1 MKTPL
6 HAFALILLTSA
17 ATTAVLLP
25 IATAQPTPEPQSAA
39 VPLSGQ
45 ATAVPAAPLVSGLP
59 DFTRLV
65 EQVGPAVVKI
75 DTVTGSRRTG
85 ARSAQSPHDDFSEE
99 QIPEIFRRFFGPGFQ
114 MPGPGGQG
122 PVPRGRAM
130 GTGFL
135 ISDDGYVLTNHHVI
149 DNADE
154 VKVTLSDR
162 REFTAKVVGS
172 DQQSDVAL
180 LKIDGKDLPVL
191 RVGNS
196 EGVKPGQWAVAIGSP
211 FGFEQTVT
219 AGIVS
224 AVGRSNPYANQQYVP
239 FIQTDVAINQ
249 GNSGG
254 PLLNTRGEVIGI
266 NSQIFSNSGGYM
278 GVSFAI
284 PIDVAMNVVDQL
296 KKTGTVQRGQL
307 GVMFQ
312 ATNITSEQARGF
324 GLPDTLGALVSEVVP
339 GSAAE
344 KAGIVPGDVIRSA
357 DGVVI
362 RQPGDLPPIV
372 GNKVP
377 GTKMKITVFR
387 EGRERSHDV
396 TLGELDA
403 DAVASASGP
412 RQGAPSAAPASDA
425 NALGLVTQDLTEAQ
439 RRQFGLDA
447 KEGVG
452 IARVTGDAAAEAGIR
467 AGEVVLQVGRSKVGS
482 VAELDR
488 ALRGVKAGETV
499 MLLVRGRAGGSRFV
513 AVTPENE

>member
-1 MKTPL
+1 
-6 HAFALILLTSA
+6 
-17 ATTAVLLP
+17 
-25 IATAQPTPEPQSAA
+25 
-39 VPLSGQ
+39 
-45 ATAVPAAPLVSGLP
+45 
-59 DFTRLV
+59 
-65 EQVGPAVVKI
+65 
-75 DTVTGSRRTG
+75 
-85 ARSAQSPHDDFSEE
+85 
-99 QIPEIFRRFFGPGFQ
+99 
-114 MPGPGGQG
+114 
-122 PVPRGRAM
+122 
-130 GTGFL
+130 
-135 ISDDGYVLTNHHVI
+135 
-149 DNADE
+149 
-154 VKVTLSDR
+154 
-162 REFTAKVVGS
+162 
-172 DQQSDVAL
+172 
-180 LKIDGKDLPVL
+180 
-191 RVGNS
+191 
-196 EGVKPGQWAVAIGSP
+196 
-211 FGFEQTVT
+211 
-219 AGIVS
+219 
-224 AVGRSNPYANQQYVP
+224 
-239 FIQTDVAINQ
+239 
-249 GNSGG
+249 
-254 PLLNTRGEVIGI
+254 
-266 NSQIFSNSGGYM
+266 
-278 GVSFAI
+278 
-284 PIDVAMNVVDQL
+284 
-296 KKTGTVQRGQL
+296 
-307 GVMFQ
+307 
-312 ATNITSEQARGF
+312 ITSEQARGF